1 MTRRAWWATW
11 REASQAAGVS
21 LSHEAPLRQGSQGD
35 WFTCGSWASS
45 KRLEGTSLN
54 LLLRHSRVKS
64 QGVALFTSWP
74 DSSPSAKNQVILLG
88 EILVIF
94 SSLLFFSKEA
104 GKLGF
109 MWHLLIFQSR
119 ELIPI
124 VEILSGQTS
133 NICGSILALRVPF
146 YDLCWGQMFGE
157 GWDKVGQGIC

>member
-1 MTRRAWWATW
+1 MTQMTRRAWWATW
-11 REASQAAGVS
+11 REASQGAEVR

-64 QGVALFTSWP
+64 QGVALFISWP

-94 SSLLFFSKEA
+94 SSLLFFFFSKEA

-109 MWHLLIFQSR
+109 M
-119 ELIPI
+119 
-124 VEILSGQTS
+124 
-133 NICGSILALRVPF
+133 
-146 YDLCWGQMFGE
+146 
-157 GWDKVGQGIC
+157 